1 MGLVT
6 APWHD
11 RNKMALG
18 FSPLTHNESE
28 GGGIMSEMTVI
39 QVMLLICSLMCSV
52 ATMAYRLGKD
62 MHGARKR
69 TRRHKRSRRSRK

>member
-1 MGLVT
+1 
-6 APWHD
+6 
-11 RNKMALG
+11 
-18 FSPLTHNESE
+18 
-28 GGGIMSEMTVI
+28 MSEMTVI

>member
-1 MGLVT
+1 MS
-6 APWHD
+6 D
-11 RNKMALG
+11 MAC
-18 FSPLTHNESE
+18 
-28 GGGIMSEMTVI
+28 V
-39 QVMLLICSLMCSV
+39 QVMLLICSLMYSV

>member
-1 MGLVT
+1 MGSVT
-6 APWHD
+6 APW
-11 RNKMALG
+11 REGNKMALG

-28 GGGIMSEMTVI
+28 GGGIMSDMACV